1 MTVLSPAERN
11 KAIEFAVARLR
22 AAGLRVT
29 QPRIGVFDAL
39 LRRGTPA
46 TVEQLLG
53 ELTDNAYWDV
63 VTVYRCLAVFEELGL
78 VRRAFLNSGTSVWQV
93 SLDGSMIYHVACKA
107 TGTMTA
113 LEGEV
118 AAELSASMKKIEEL
132 LKSRGYTNVGHLAQ
146 FFGVSPGAPAPT
158 KSA

>member
-1 MTVLSPAERN
+1 MNALTPAERT
-11 KAIEFAVARLR
+11 KAIETAVASLR

-39 LRRGTPA
+39 LRRGSPA

-53 ELTDNAYWDV
+53 ELNDNAYWDV

-78 VRRAFLNSGTSVWQV
+78 VRRSFLNSGTSVWQA
-93 SLDGSMIYHVACKA
+93 SLDGTMTYHVACKA
-107 TGTMTA
+107 SGTMTP

-118 AAELSASMKKIEEL
+118 AAELNASMKKVEEM
-132 LKSRGYTNVGHLAQ
+132 LKARGYTNVGHLVQ
-146 FFGVSPGAPAPT
+146 FFAVSPGAAPAAKT
-158 KSA
+158 T

>member
-1 MTVLSPAERN
+1 MSALTPAERN
-11 KAIEFAVARLR
+11 KAIETAVARLR
-22 AAGLRVT
+22 TAGLRVT

-39 LRRGTPA
+39 LRRGSPA

-53 ELTDNAYWDV
+53 ELNDNAYWDV

-78 VRRAFLNSGTSVWQV
+78 VRRSFLNSGTSVWQA
-93 SLDGSMIYHVACKA
+93 SLDGSMVYHVACKT
-107 TGTMTA
+107 TGAMTP

-118 AAELSASMKKIEEL
+118 ASELNASMKKIEEI
-132 LKSRGYTNVGHLAQ
+132 LKSRGYTSVGHLVQ
-146 FFGVSPGAPAPT
+146 FFGVSPGASTPT